1 MNLLLDTCVLVWL
14 SSDPGNLPTNAVS
27 HIDDDN
33 NNLFVSD
40 ATVFEISLKHSIG
53 KLSLPESP
61 ENWFNNQLK
70 TWSAISLQITK
81 ADIYESA
88 KLPWLHKDPF
98 DRLLIATAK
107 NNALTMITPDRIFE
121 NYSVPVVWA

>member
-14 SSDPGNLPTNAVS
+14 SSEPEHISAKAVL
-27 HIDDDN
+27 HIDDSE
-33 NNLFVSD
+33 NNLFISD
-40 ATVFEISLKHSIG
+40 ATVLEISLKHAIG

-61 ENWFNNQLK
+61 ENWFNSQMA
-70 TWSAISLQITK
+70 TWGATSLPITRS
-81 ADIYESA
+81 DIYESA

-107 NNALTMITPDRIFE
+107 NHALTMITPDRIFE